1 MAESLQETVPIRR
14 QECLSSEELINTFK
28 KVRYTTDQLCEPLS
42 TEDFVVQS
50 MPDASPAKWHLAHS
64 TWFFE
69 TFLLMEHQPDY
80 ERFNANY
87 SFLFNSY
94 YNALGERHCRGR
106 RGMLT
111 RPTVRETFAYRRYVN
126 RQIIRLLETSN
137 LDKLQTVAPLLV
149 LGINHEQ
156 QHQELLLTDIKHL
169 FAMNPLRPVYRQ
181 SRVLTSRLPLPLQWK
196 KFLGGPCCIGHDG
209 KEFAFDNEGPR
220 HECFLRP
227 FEIGSRLITNEEY
240 LTFMQDGGYDRAE
253 LWLADGWDLL
263 KANSTKAPAYWQYLD
278 GQWLNMTL
286 AGLRPVDPSEPVS
299 HVNYFEASA
308 FAEWSSARLPTEVEW
323 EVAAFEQSRDG
334 NFLETGLYQPVSSG
348 NPAPEKSVGTSSDSG
363 MFKSSSGSNNRGNLD
378 ALQSDDWP
386 VAQMFGDLWEWT
398 RSSYSAYP
406 GYKAAAG
413 ALGEYNGKFM
423 CNQFVLRGGSCATPR
438 SHIRLTYRNFFP
450 PTASWQFTGIRLAR
464 DV

>member
-1 MAESLQETVPIRR
+1 VAESLQECVAIGR
-14 QECLSSEELINTFK
+14 QECLSSEELIDAFK
-28 KVRYTTDQLCEPLS
+28 RVRYTTDQLCEPLS

-69 TFLLMEHQPDY
+69 TFLLMEHVPGY
-80 ERFNANY
+80 EPFNASF

-94 YNALGERHCRGR
+94 YNALGDRHSRSQ

-126 RQIIRLLETSN
+126 RQIIRLLEVSN
-137 LDKLQTVAPLLV
+137 VETLQIVAPLLV

-169 FAMNPLRPVYRQ
+169 FALNPLQPVYRQ
-181 SRVLTSRLPLPLQWK
+181 SRAQISRLPQPLQWK
-196 KFLGGPCCIGHDG
+196 RFSGGRCWIGHDG
-209 KEFAFDNEGPR
+209 TEFAYDNEGPR
-220 HECFLRP
+220 HECFLQP
-227 FEIGSRLITNEEY
+227 FEIASRLVTNQEY
-240 LTFMQDGGYDRAE
+240 LAFMQEGGYERAE
-253 LWLADGWDLL
+253 LWLAEGWDLL
-263 KANSTKAPAYWQYLD
+263 KANSTKAPAYWQCLD

-286 AGLRPVDPSEPVS
+286 SGLRPVDPFEPVS

-308 FAEWSSARLPTEVEW
+308 FAEWSGARLPTEAEW
-323 EVAAFEQSRDG
+323 EIVAGQQSQEG
-334 NFLETGLYQPVSSG
+334 NFLETGLYQPVPSG
-348 NPAPEKSVGTSSDSG
+348 NPLPGQPADVSRDAGGFEWGSGNNGGSVPSHNDETI
-363 MFKSSSGSNNRGNLD
+363 K
-378 ALQSDDWP
+378 
-386 VAQMFGDLWEWT
+386 QMFGDLWEWT

-406 GYKAAAG
+406 GYKPAAG

-450 PTASWQFTGIRLAR
+450 PAASWQFTGIRLAR
-464 DV
+464 DS